1 MWRAVLSHLPP
12 DEVMRVR
19 RVNHLFYA
27 VALDHRFR
35 TLSILDETFD
45 DDEVSKVE
53 NNVKTF
59 MRKLG
64 DAA

>member
-1 MWRAVLSHLPP
+1 
-12 DEVMRVR
+12 MRVR